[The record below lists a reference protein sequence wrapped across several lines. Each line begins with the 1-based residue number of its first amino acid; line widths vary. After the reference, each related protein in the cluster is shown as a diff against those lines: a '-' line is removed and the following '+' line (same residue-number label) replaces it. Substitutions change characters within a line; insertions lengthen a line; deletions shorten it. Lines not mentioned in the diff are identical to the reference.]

1 MGDGSSTTISVLE
14 DVATHDAEGWP
25 LIPPT
30 QVTVHR
36 TSREDVRERQ
46 VIVSID
52 GERVADLLYGQ
63 TFTGEIA
70 PGHHTIRANN
80 TLVWKTLEFDAAA
93 GAHLH
98 FTCINRAPR
107 GLYYLVGI
115 LGIAPLLVSLRP
127 GGPDDPT

>member
-1 MGDGSSTTISVLE
+1 MGDVSSATLDVLPSISG
-14 DVATHDAEGWP
+14 HDADGWR

-36 TSREDVRERQ
+36 TSSEDVRERQ

-52 GERVADLLYGQ
+52 GERVADLLFGQ
-63 TFTGEIA
+63 TVTREIA
-70 PGHHTIRANN
+70 PGRHTIRAYN
-80 TLVWKTLEFDAAA
+80 TLVWKTLQFEAPP

-107 GLYYLVGI
+107 ALYYLVGI

-127 GGPDDPT
+127 GRPDDRP